1 MLYILPKETDSYKQ
15 PKYSSIHR
23 TLVEWIKLLQ
33 QMDKLHSHWKMCVC
47 VYDLNQVVL
56 VTFIIA
62 KILEIQMSIN
72 RRMDR
77 KTGIFIQ

>member
-1 MLYILPKETDSYKQ
+1 MNQVASTNGQTAQ
-15 PKYSSIHR
+15 PLKNVCEKKKKR
-23 TLVEWIKLLQ
+23 
-33 QMDKLHSHWKMCVC
+33 KMCVC

-62 KILEIQMSIN
+62 KILETQMSIN
-72 RRMDR
+72 RGMDR

>member
-1 MLYILPKETDSYKQ
+1 MNQVASTNGQTAQ
-15 PKYSSIHR
+15 PLKN
-23 TLVEWIKLLQ
+23 V
-33 QMDKLHSHWKMCVC
+33 CVC

-77 KTGIFIQ
+77 KTVMFIQ